1 MGLPQGSSTLT
12 PTHARRPS
20 KMVITK
26 RRAELKYKPPDPR
39 YPHPS
44 QASVDHP
51 GPSSTASTTWSQPS
65 SANCKT
71 VATLKRS
78 RQCHPQ
84 NTSGPVATPIS
95 THPTLLPN
103 CPPALRPLSLALR
116 EGGNI
121 DVLPGIECSLASVC
135 GQYTALE

>member
-1 MGLPQGSSTLT
+1 MGTSSRLINID

-51 GPSSTASTTWSQPS
+51 GPSSTASTTWSQSS
-65 SANCKT
+65 SANCKA

-78 RQCHPQ
+78 RQSRPYRPSSEHLWTRGHSHLHPL
-84 NTSGPVATPIS
+84 S
-95 THPTLLPN
+95 
-103 CPPALRPLSLALR
+103 PPAPPPSCPLSSQAPSVHYLPCAASTPR
-116 EGGNI
+116 ES
-121 DVLPGIECSLASVC
+121 EC
-135 GQYTALE
+135 LEVGRA